1 MSSRKELLFAHE
13 VTCGRPVETFVQN
26 KVTYL
31 FGNIQCQLPFLLRQ
45 EEGGHLWE
53 EESVTQALLTKS
65 EKGAVIGTHHLVFE
79 MTNEQIATSTFSY
92 VCLVLIC

>member
-1 MSSRKELLFAHE
+1 M
-13 VTCGRPVETFVQN
+13 ETYIQN

-31 FGNIQCQLPFLLRQ
+31 FGNIRHPLPFLLWQ

-65 EKGAVIGTHHLVFE
+65 ARRAVIWTHHNVFV
-79 MTNEQIATSTFSY
+79 MTNEQIATSTLHY
-92 VCLVLIC
+92 VSLVLIC